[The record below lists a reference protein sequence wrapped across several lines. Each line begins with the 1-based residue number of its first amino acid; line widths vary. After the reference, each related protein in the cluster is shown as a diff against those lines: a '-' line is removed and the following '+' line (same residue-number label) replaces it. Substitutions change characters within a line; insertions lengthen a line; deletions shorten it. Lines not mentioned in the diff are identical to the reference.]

1 MYAINWAGLGSFI
14 VAACFGNLEH
24 ELFALRF
31 GSFQMGFVSGHF
43 PIIRTNCSAG
53 AAPYTYRTIVDN
65 FDCHV
70 ITGIQSA
77 NGFILVADRFIGMAM
92 IEEFK
97 LLEKNGFGLLPY
109 MLTEN
114 EDEAAAAAK
123 KIGYPVAL
131 KIVSEEISHKS
142 DIGGV
147 KVRIKDEAA
156 LRLAHREITENV
168 KGRKVD
174 GILVQKMARKGIE
187 LIIGGK
193 KDPQFG
199 HMVVLGLGGVYVEI
213 FRDVTA
219 RICPVT
225 DEDVK
230 EMVEELKSHPLLE
243 GARGEKPIDMK
254 ALRKMVLGVCRFIMK
269 EDIKEL
275 DLNPVIF
282 DENGGDIVDVR
293 FTR

>member
-1 MYAINWAGLGSFI
+1 
-14 VAACFGNLEH
+14 
-24 ELFALRF
+24 
-31 GSFQMGFVSGHF
+31 
-43 PIIRTNCSAG
+43 
-53 AAPYTYRTIVDN
+53 
-65 FDCHV
+65 
-70 ITGIQSA
+70 
-77 NGFILVADRFIGMAM
+77 M
-92 IEEFK
+92 IEDFR
-97 LLEKNGFGLLPY
+97 LLEKNGFKLLPY
-109 MLTEN
+109 KLVT
-114 EDEAAAAAK
+114 DEGSAAAAAK
-123 KIGYPVAL
+123 VMEYPVAL
-131 KIVSEEISHKS
+131 KVVSEEISHKS

-147 KVRIKDEAA
+147 KIRIRDEAA
-156 LRLAHREITENV
+156 LRLAFREIMENA
-168 KGRKVD
+168 KGHKIN

-225 DEDVK
+225 DDDVK

-254 ALRKMVLGVCRFIMK
+254 ALRKMVLGVCTFIMK

-282 DENGGDIVDVR
+282 DEKGGDVVDVR